1 MRYIDLA
8 KNIQSEYKYPIVL
21 AKVGSQI
28 HELSDVVENKD
39 ANIEWLTTNTS
50 LGMRVYRRSVTY
62 LFLVAAHKTCPN
74 MHMNVLFPLGDG
86 VYIESDDKCDKCFQ
100 ESLEMI
106 SGMMHHMAESDYEI
120 NKELVLLKSA
130 MKYFNENHMSEKEKL
145 FNFRR
150 TSSITLY
157 DMDGVKNYFYGDLVY
172 STGVLKLFDL
182 VPYKNG
188 ALLRFPNYKSPDV
201 LGSVEN
207 HEKLFN
213 TLYNSAKWASRVGAK
228 TIGDLNEAIVDGR
241 MDKIILMQEAA
252 MERNVANIAEEII
265 RKHKQFVLI
274 AGPSSSGKTSFS
286 NRLAI
291 QLQTQG
297 LNCHTIA
304 QDDYFCNRDEIPV
317 DENGERNLE
326 SIDIVDLALFDSDML
341 RVMNGERVEIPHFNF
356 VTGKRE
362 YRGDHFVQLGKNDIV
377 VIEGIHCL
385 NPRFLPSVHP
395 YRVYISALTPLNID
409 EHNRISSSDLRM
421 LRRMARDIRHR
432 GTNPQ
437 DTIKGWRK
445 VRAGE
450 EENIFPY
457 QENADVIFNSSLVYE
472 VPMMKPLVEPMLF
485 TVPKDSEEWVEAKRM
500 LKFLD
505 FFLGY
510 PSDMAPKN
518 SILQEFLGGSC
529 FDVG

>member
-1 MRYIDLA
+1 MKYIDLA
-8 KNIQSEYKYPIVL
+8 RELQDKYQYPIVL

-28 HELSDVVENKD
+28 HELSDVVED
-39 ANIEWLTTNTS
+39 ANAKIEFLTTATP

-62 LFLVAAHKTCPN
+62 LFLAVTQRLYPE
-74 MHMNVLFPLGDG
+74 MHVNVLFPLGDA
-86 VYIESDDKCDKCFQ
+86 VYIESEDPLFQ
-100 ESLEMI
+100 SRLPAIYER
-106 SGMMHHMAESDYEI
+106 MANLAEQNI
-120 NKELVLLKSA
+120 VLNKELMNLRAA

-157 DMDGVKNYFYGDLVY
+157 EMDGVKNYFYGDLVY
-172 STGVLKLFDL
+172 STEVLTVFDL
-182 VPYKNG
+182 CKYKTG
-188 ALLRFPNYKSPDV
+188 ALLRYPNNSKPDTIGPVANHDKLFDTLYKS
-201 LGSVEN
+201 
-207 HEKLFN
+207 
-213 TLYNSAKWASRVGAK
+213 AQWASRVGAK
-228 TIGDLNEAIVDGR
+228 TIGDLNEAIVNGSL
-241 MDKIILMQEAA
+241 DKIILLQEAA
-252 MERNVANIAEEII
+252 AERNIADIAADII
-265 RKHKQFVLI
+265 RKHRQFVLI

-291 QLQTQG
+291 QLEAQG
-297 LNCHTIA
+297 LSCHTIA
-304 QDDYFCNRDEIPV
+304 QDDYFCNRDEVPV

-326 SIDIVDLALFDSDML
+326 SIEIVDLALFDSDMIK
-341 RVMNGERVEIPHFNF
+341 VMNGERVEIPHFNF

-362 YRGDHFVQLGKNDIV
+362 YHGNHFVQLGKNDIV
-377 VIEGIHCL
+377 IIEGIHCL
-385 NPRFLPSVHP
+385 NPRFLPSVNP
-395 YRVYISALTPLNID
+395 YRVYISALTPLSID

-432 GTNPQ
+432 GTNPR

-472 VPMMKPLVEPMLF
+472 VPMMKILVEPMLF
-485 TVPKDSEEWVEAKRM
+485 TIPQDAEEWVEAKRM

>member
-1 MRYIDLA
+1 MKYIDLA
-8 KNIQSEYKYPIVL
+8 LATQHKYEHPIIL

-28 HELSDVVENKD
+28 HELADVVEAEA
-39 ANIEWLTTNTS
+39 ANIEFLTTATA

-62 LFLVAAHKTCPN
+62 LFLAAAQQLYPD
-74 MHMNVLFPLGDG
+74 MHVNVLFPLGDG
-86 VYIESDDKCDKCFQ
+86 VYIESECDDFKNRLPAIKQ
-100 ESLEMI
+100 
-106 SGMMHHMAESDYEI
+106 HMEELAAKDI
-120 NKELVLLKSA
+120 VIGKELITLKNA
-130 MKYFNENHMSEKEKL
+130 MRYFSEYHMTEKEKL

-172 STGVLKLFDL
+172 STGVLTKFDL
-182 VPYKNG
+182 REYKFG
-188 ALLRFPNYKSPDV
+188 ALLRYPAHTAPDV
-201 LGSVEN
+201 IAPMGNYDKFFRTLHNSVR
-207 HEKLFN
+207 
-213 TLYNSAKWASRVGAK
+213 WAERVGAK
-228 TIGDLNEAIVDGR
+228 TIGDLNEAIVAGSL
-241 MDKIILMQEAA
+241 DKIVLLQEAA
-252 MERNVANIAEEII
+252 AEHNIANIAANIMREH
-265 RKHKQFVLI
+265 RRFVLI

-291 QLQTQG
+291 QLEAQG
-297 LNCHTIA
+297 LKCHTIA

-326 SIDIVDLALFDSDML
+326 SIDIVDLALFDSDMTK
-341 RVMNGERVEIPHFNF
+341 VMNGEKVEIPHFNF

-362 YRGDHFVQLGKNDIV
+362 YHGNHFVQLGDNDIV
-377 VIEGIHCL
+377 IIEGIHCL
-385 NPRFLPSVHP
+385 NPRFLPSVNP
-395 YRVYISALTPLNID
+395 YRVYISALTPLSID

-432 GTNPQ
+432 GTNPR

-457 QENADVIFNSSLVYE
+457 QENADVIFNSSLIYE
-472 VPMMKPLVEPMLF
+472 VPMMKILVEPMLY
-485 TVPKDSEEWVEAKRM
+485 TIPQDCEEWVEAKRM

-518 SILQEFLGGSC
+518 SILQEFLGGSV

>member
-1 MRYIDLA
+1 M
-8 KNIQSEYKYPIVL
+8 QPQYKYPIVL

-28 HELSDVVENKD
+28 HELLDTVVNENEDIEFLTTENK
-39 ANIEWLTTNTS
+39 I
-50 LGMRVYRRSVTY
+50 GMRVYNRSL
-62 LFLVAAHKTCPN
+62 LFLFLHA
-74 MHMNVLFPLGDG
+74 MHTIVPKAKVEVLFPLGNAIY
-86 VYIESDDKCDKCFQ
+86 VECDEPNFNQYLPVVENLMRTTVKRN
-100 ESLEMI
+100 I
-106 SGMMHHMAESDYEI
+106 VI
-120 NKELVLLKSA
+120 NKYIAPLSDA
-130 MKYFNENHMSEKEKL
+130 MKYFDEQRMDKKEDL
-145 FNFRR
+145 FSFRR

-157 DMDGVKNYFYGDLVY
+157 ELDGFKNYFYGDLVY
-172 STGVLKLFDL
+172 STGVLSNFKLTPF
-182 VPYKNG
+182 KNG
-188 ALLRFPNYKSPDV
+188 ALIQHPSNSNPETV
-201 LGSVEN
+201 AEIGN
-207 HEKLFN
+207 CEKLYN
-213 TLYNSAKWASRVGAK
+213 KLYETAKWAQRLEAR
-228 TIGDLNEAIVDGR
+228 TISDLNKAIVDGR
-241 MDKIILMQEAA
+241 MDKIVLMQEAKA
-252 MERNVANIAEEII
+252 ERDIANIATDII
-265 RKHKQFVLI
+265 NKNKKFVLI

-297 LNCHTIA
+297 ITCHTIA
-304 QDDYFCNRDEIPV
+304 QDDYFRNREDIPYDEKGEQNLEAIDVVDLEKFDDDMRRLMLGEKIEIPK
-317 DENGERNLE
+317 
-326 SIDIVDLALFDSDML
+326 
-341 RVMNGERVEIPHFNF
+341 FNF

-362 YRGDHFVQLGKNDIV
+362 YRGKHFIELQENEIII
-377 VIEGIHCL
+377 IEGIHCL
-385 NPRFLPSVHP
+385 NPRFLPSVDP

-437 DTIKGWRK
+437 NTIKGWHK

-472 VPMMKPLVEPMLF
+472 VPMMKTLVEPMLF
-485 TVPKDSEEWVEAKRM
+485 SIPKDSEEWVEAKRM

-505 FFLGY
+505 FFLAY
-510 PSDMAPKN
+510 PSDMVPKN